1 MANLPRCPPQQ
12 PYFGRLLV
20 PLPRLII
27 PKFAAVKILLPIL
40 TTLLMWPALAV
51 HAQELSTD
59 AEPFTIGGSVALRT
73 VAYTASG
80 IGARRSPFSY
90 VLSGTVTPSVYG
102 VALPLAFTLTE
113 QDRTTSQPLNQFG
126 LSARH
131 DWVAV
136 HGGFRNPTFSNFTL
150 AGHQMLG
157 GGFDLSPGIFRVS
170 VAAGQLMRAVEQ
182 DTLSLAPVLASY
194 SRSGW
199 AAKVGV
205 EDSEF
210 FVLAT
215 VLSASDD
222 TTSLRRAPVNI
233 DVTPGENVAL
243 GFAAG
248 ITPADGMRLDAE
260 WALSAY
266 TRDVRSSQITIK
278 NGDIRTLA
286 ESILTPRLSTSVY
299 QAFRAGLALRRPTWG
314 LQASYS
320 YIDPDYRSMGAYAMN
335 TDQAVITV
343 APSVVLA
350 DNRLRLGLSI
360 THIEDNLQTKKWF
373 TTTRVQPMLT
383 ASWTPTMSFGV
394 DASLGDVFTSQAS
407 GARPVN
413 DSVALNNRNPM
424 LTVSPRLSFISPEL
438 IQNISATVVSQWY
451 IDNNPVTRQFSEYAV
466 VTANTMYSVTLPAS
480 QLTLGAG
487 GFVTHFDGLQGTN
500 TSGGVTATASKQLP
514 EHGLALGANTA
525 VGLGASTTVNAGIN
539 GTYSPMPRHAL
550 QASLA
555 ITSATFTELTA
566 VLGYA
571 LSF

>member
-1 MANLPRCPPQQ
+1 M
-12 PYFGRLLV
+12 
-20 PLPRLII
+20 
-27 PKFAAVKILLPIL
+27 KFLLP
-40 TTLLMWPALAV
+40 LLAMFLMPALV
-51 HAQELSTD
+51 VQAQELSAD
-59 AEPFTIGGSVALRT
+59 ADPFTIGGSVTART
-73 VAYTASG
+73 VAYSASG
-80 IGARRSPFSY
+80 IGARRAPFSY
-90 VLSGTVTPSVYG
+90 ILSGTVTPTVYG
-102 VALPLAFTLTE
+102 VGLPLTFTLTE
-113 QDRTTSQPLNQFG
+113 QDRSTSQPLNQFG

-131 DWVAV
+131 DWIAV

-157 GGFDLSPGIFRVS
+157 GGIDLSPGIFRVS

-182 DTLSLAPVLASY
+182 DTPSIAPVLPSY

-199 AAKVGV
+199 AARVGV
-205 EDSEF
+205 EDTEF
-210 FVLAT
+210 FVLGT

-222 TTSLRRAPVNI
+222 TTSLRRAPVNV

-243 GFAAG
+243 SLAAG
-248 ITPADGMRLDAE
+248 ITPADGVRLDAE
-260 WALSAY
+260 WALSAF
-266 TRDVRSSQITIK
+266 TRDVRSSAIVIK
-278 NGDIRTLA
+278 SNDIRTLA

-350 DNRLRLGLSI
+350 DNRLRLGLSV

-373 TTTRVQPMLT
+373 TTKRLQPMLT
-383 ASWTPTMSFGV
+383 ASWTPSMTFGV
-394 DASLGDVFTSQAS
+394 DVSLGDVLTTQSS
-407 GARPVN
+407 GTRPIA

-451 IDNNPVTRQFSEYAV
+451 LDNNPVTRQFSEYAV
-466 VTANTMYSVTLPAS
+466 LTANTMYSVTLPAS
-480 QLTLGAG
+480 RLTLGAG

-525 VGLGASTTVNAGIN
+525 VGLGASTTVTAGVN
-539 GTYSPMPRHAL
+539 GTYTPMQRHSI